1 MLFAIIIVG
10 KCIACVVWRI
20 DTNTFDT
27 AGIILFKRFQRKQ
40 IITMNQHIAI
50 PRFAVR

>member
-1 MLFAIIIVG
+1 MFYAIVVVREGIARIVRW
-10 KCIACVVWRI
+10 VDI
-20 DTNTFDT
+20 DTFDT